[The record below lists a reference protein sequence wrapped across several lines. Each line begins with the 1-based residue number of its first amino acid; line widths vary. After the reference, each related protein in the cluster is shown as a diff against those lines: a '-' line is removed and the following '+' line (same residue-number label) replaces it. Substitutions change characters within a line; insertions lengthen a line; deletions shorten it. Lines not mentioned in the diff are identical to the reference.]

1 VIVCVLRTV
10 LGLLPIDSEESFVDD
25 PLARASH
32 LRSWGEVGWNCGL
45 LVDGVDVMDL
55 IGYIYYCITR

>member
-1 VIVCVLRTV
+1 MKWTV
-10 LGLLPIDSEESFVDD
+10 NSDCL
-25 PLARASH
+25 RASH
-32 LRSWGEVGWNCGL
+32 GFGFLPDWLEGVGGNLCL